1 MVRNVKTNGTAK
13 VSTSGRTAGKKSSA
27 LSWTS
32 IVRNTRSMGTTPT
45 TPSYTP
51 VIMPGRRRGACEKEK
66 IGLQRISAVSPVVA
80 TKVSDEEYKISL
92 SFEALKEVMENFDE
106 LDLCGVNVKLC
117 TVSWDTV
124 FSGEVSF
131 TNKMTANEAEIGT
144 LNVTDKATIQEL
156 EVIGTSTFDD
166 EVLFKDTVTFEDTI
180 NTNGINNTGTITS
193 DTVTATDV
201 NATNVNADDV
211 QTKTITVSEKATIAE
226 EDVAV
231 SNIQQANIENAN
243 IDRIETITI
252 GTATI
257 EKAIIEDAEI
267 EKEKVK
273 DSEIDNLVVNEK
285 ATVKGDLQ
293 VDGKTDVQELE
304 VNGKADFR
312 EDVKVY
318 DDFYVSGDTVL
329 NGDTKINGTLT
340 VNGDETHNGDAV
352 FNGDVQ
358 ITWTLTADSLD
369 IDISEYQKKDEKGV
383 ASGYAS
389 LDNTGKVPMSQL
401 PNISGGVVYKGGWD
415 ASTGSYP
422 SNPSNGDMYYC
433 TTAGTVSG
441 QTYNVGDRIIYDADN
456 NRWDVLPDNYGVQSV
471 NGRTGIVTGVQDT
484 VDRKDTVDLVAPA
497 TTKYLSE
504 KAVADLINPLIQRIE
519 DLEEEAAKTTVVS
532 LDSTSGLPATM
543 NEGQTYTVPFQ
554 NLTTTDHIVILDTV
568 TNGNVVITPGNGQI
582 SIVSSA
588 NESNPVVNVL
598 VIKSA

>member
-1 MVRNVKTNGTAK
+1 MAKLTKPCPVDAKDVAFLIGKDYCDNVVDVPISSLPDFPEVDIESALQTSPTIRWLKAKDAQLTSLYEVLKERLDNMALNIDIKGAIESLEELNLCNVKVTLCEVEGD
-13 VSTSGRTAGKKSSA
+13 
-27 LSWTS
+27 
-32 IVRNTRSMGTTPT
+32 TTFH
-45 TPSYTP
+45 
-51 VIMPGRRRGACEKEK
+51 G
-66 IGLQRISAVSPVVA
+66 
-80 TKVSDEEYKISL
+80 
-92 SFEALKEVMENFDE
+92 N
-106 LDLCGVNVKLC
+106 VNVDETLTAQDIVTDNI
-117 TVSWDTV
+117 TVNDTATINNE
-124 FSGEVSF
+124 EVNTSHISEL
-131 TNKMTANEAEIGT
+131 TSDDATIERLTVNESIDDKGT
-144 LNVTDKATIQEL
+144 LNVEWLTT
-156 EVIGTSTFDD
+156 
-166 EVLFKDTVTFEDTI
+166 
-180 NTNGINNTGTITS
+180 TNGIENNGNFSNTGNIETNSIQAETGEIKTLVSDDITVNNKFESLGDTITNWITNTWDITT
-193 DTVTATDV
+193 DT
-201 NATNVNADDV
+201 
-211 QTKTITVSEKATIAE
+211 
-226 EDVAV
+226 
-231 SNIQQANIENAN
+231 
-243 IDRIETITI
+243 
-252 GTATI
+252 
-257 EKAIIEDAEI
+257 
-267 EKEKVK
+267 
-273 DSEIDNLVVNEK
+273 LVVNEK
-285 ATVKGDLQ
+285 ATVKWDLQ

-318 DDFYVSGDTVL
+318 DDFYVSGDTTL
-329 NGDTKINGTLT
+329 NGDTKINGWLT

-401 PNISGGVVYKGGWD
+401 PNISGGVVYRGGWD

-441 QTYNVGDRIIYDADN
+441 HAYNVGDRIIYDADN

-471 NGRTGIVTGVQDT
+471 NGRSGIVVDVQDT
-484 VDRKDTVDLVAPA
+484 TDRKDTVDLTTPA

-519 DLEEEAAKTTVVS
+519 DLEEETAKTTVVS

-543 NEGQTYTVPFQ
+543 NAWQAYTVPFQ
-554 NLTTTDHIVILDTV
+554 NLTSTDHIVILDTV
-568 TNGNVVITPGNGQI
+568 TNGNIVITPGNGQI

-598 VIKSA
+598 VIKGA

>member
-1 MVRNVKTNGTAK
+1 MVARKTTGSAK
-13 VSTSGRTAGKKSSA
+13 VSTSGRSTAKKSA
-27 LSWTS
+27 GLSGTS
-32 IVRNTRSMGTTPT
+32 IVRNTRTSTSATT
-45 TPSYTP
+45 TPSYSP
-51 VIMPGRRRGACEKEK
+51 VIMPRRRGSCEKEK

-80 TKVSDEEYKISL
+80 TKISDEEYKISL
-92 SFEALKEVMENFDE
+92 NFEALKDVIEGFEE

-117 TVSWDTV
+117 TVSGDTV

-131 TNKMTANEAEIGT
+131 DKLKANEAEIGT
-144 LNVTDKATIQEL
+144 LNVTDKANLQEL
-156 EVIGTSTFDD
+156 EVIGESTFDW
-166 EVLFKDTVTFEDTI
+166 ETLFKESVTFEKEI
-180 NTNGINNTGTITS
+180 NTNGINNTGVISS
-193 DTVTATDV
+193 DRVEATDV
-201 NATNVNADDV
+201 SATNITADDI
-211 QTKTITVSEKATIAE
+211 QTKTIEVTEKATIAE

-243 IDRIETITI
+243 IDRIETVTI

-257 EKAIIEDAEI
+257 EKAIIADAEI

-285 ATVKGDLQ
+285 ATVKWDLQ

-318 DDFYVSGDTVL
+318 DDFYVSGDTTL
-329 NGDTKINGTLT
+329 NGDTKINGWLT

-369 IDISEYQKKDEKGV
+369 IDMSDYQKKDEKGM

-401 PNISGGVVYKGGWD
+401 PNITGGINYKGECD

-433 TTAGTVSG
+433 SVAGTVSG
-441 QTYNVGDRIIYDADN
+441 HTYNVGDRIIYDADN
-456 NRWDVLPDNYGVQSV
+456 STWMVLPDNYGVQSV
-471 NGRTGIVTGVQDT
+471 NGRTGIVVDVQDT
-484 VDRKDTVDLVAPA
+484 TDRKNTIDLVNPA

-519 DLEEEAAKTTVVS
+519 ELEEETAKTIVAS
-532 LDSTSGLPATM
+532 LDLPATM

-554 NLTTTDHIVILDTV
+554 NLTSTDHIVILDTV
-568 TNGNVVITPGNGQI
+568 TNGNVVITPGNWQI